1 MLGVLCTGLVVT
13 AVAFAVVTA
22 RDEARAVAWLTDEA
36 ERITA
41 SLSEGV
47 GIGVANV
54 RSIQALFEASDDVA
68 PHEFSRFA
76 IRQTASPGQIASG
89 YAAVVP
95 IDELEAWEAARREER
110 SHFQVLGIDRRP
122 LVPTGRS
129 GSAVPVVQR
138 HEYQVMPNV
147 LGVDL
152 ASDPRRRNAIEQVLG
167 QSSPVMT
174 GFVAGPVR
182 DLGPYVEIYA
192 KVGGGTLSQTGVV
205 FAILDVNQLINDAV
219 ATRRSIEVS
228 IADAGVGGAA
238 PSIRQ
243 SRRYVE
249 HVTIEQRRWRVEVT
263 SSAPVG
269 DATSLAALTGAGVVI
284 SLLAA
289 AVTALVA
296 RSRARE
302 RELGLLQRTTDE
314 KDIFLASVAHELRTP
329 LTGVVGMTAVLS
341 EEWKDLSEAEVDEL
355 LGVTHSEAAD
365 LSDLIEDLLVAG
377 RLEAGAINYRRELVD
392 LASEVRR
399 VAERVSPSQD
409 LTLLLPE
416 RGPLVDADALRVRQ
430 IVRNLIVNAS
440 RYGHSIIE
448 VETVAGDGSVVLE
461 IRNDGPPIPPDIV
474 ATLFEP
480 YRAARQRPGQPGS
493 IGLGLHISRTLARAM
508 EGELDYAYRDGRCV
522 FLVTLP
528 EAPHV
533 IVPGSVLA
541 PHTRTH
547 TSSPGETR

>member
-1 MLGVLCTGLVVT
+1 VLGVLCAGLVIT
-13 AVAFAVVTA
+13 ALAFAVVTQ
-22 RDEARAVAWLTDEA
+22 RDESRAVAQLTGEA

-41 SLSEGV
+41 SLSESL

-68 PHEFSRFA
+68 PHVFSRFA

-95 IDELEAWEAARREER
+95 IDELETWEAARMEER
-110 SHFQVLGIDRRP
+110 PYFQVLGVDRRP
-122 LVPTGRS
+122 LDTRGRG
-129 GSAVPVVQR
+129 GSAVPVLQR

-152 ASDPRRRNAIEQVLG
+152 ASDPRRRNAIEQALD
-167 QSSPVMT
+167 QTSPVMT

-192 KVGGGTLSQTGVV
+192 RVGDGDATQAGVV
-205 FAILDVNQLINDAV
+205 FAILDVNQLIHDSIA
-219 ATRRSIEVS
+219 APPSIEVT
-228 IADAGVGGAA
+228 IADAGVGATG

-243 SRRYVE
+243 PRRYVE
-249 HVTIEQRRWRVEVT
+249 HVIIEHRRWRVEVT
-263 SSAPVG
+263 SSAPLG
-269 DATSLAALTGAGVVI
+269 DVTFLAAMTAAGVVI

-302 RELGLLQRTTDE
+302 RELGLLRRTTDE

-341 EEWKDLSEAEVDEL
+341 EGWRELSETEVDEL
-355 LGVTHSEAAD
+355 LGVAHSEAAD

-392 LASEVRR
+392 LSSEVRR

-409 LTLLLPE
+409 LTLLLPG
-416 RGPLVDADALRVRQ
+416 RGPLVEADALRVRQ

-440 RYGHSIIE
+440 RYGHSLIE
-448 VETVAGDGSVVLE
+448 VEALPGDGTVVLE
-461 IRNDGPPIPPDIV
+461 IRNDGPPIPPPIV

-508 EGELDYAYRDGRCV
+508 AGELDYTYREGRCV
-522 FLVTLP
+522 FVVTLP

-533 IVPGSVLA
+533 IVPASVLA

-547 TSSPGETR
+547 TRSPGATG